1 MFRRQC
7 FSVNITLRKRSY
19 ILSHNVTVTSIRR
32 GQHLAWTVLL
42 KRDTVLGKDDLIKVQ
57 ASRHT
62 LAMESEAS
70 NLRLIK
76 HTVCR
81 KFFDILLRRMIRP
94 AQNRKLFVVED
105 KVCFFF
111 PYHATA
117 RRA

>member
-1 MFRRQC
+1 
-7 FSVNITLRKRSY
+7 
-19 ILSHNVTVTSIRR
+19 
-32 GQHLAWTVLL
+32 
-42 KRDTVLGKDDLIKVQ
+42 
-57 ASRHT
+57 
-62 LAMESEAS
+62 MESEAS

-81 KFFDILLRRMIRP
+81 DFFDILLRRMIRP
-94 AQNRKLFVVED
+94 AQNRKLCFVED